1 MDLQSIQT
9 GLGEGTAVCNWLRG
23 FLFSLDMKKEVD
35 VSVSSHRKK
44 QHRDAADIS
53 KSRETGGSWAKLLA
67 H

>member
-1 MDLQSIQT
+1 MDHQSIQT
-9 GLGEGTAVCNWLRG
+9 GLGEGTAVCNWLSG

-44 QHRDAADIS
+44 QHRDAAAFS
-53 KSRETGGSWAKLLA
+53 ESREMVGSWAKLLA